1 MNPNIIFVCSNIN
14 LVYGYGRVFTDE
26 KFDWTRDSYTYCA
39 ACFRHVTVSTR
50 RVLFI
55 DTRYSVANKLLLF
68 VVHCHTS
75 SYTYRIAFLTQQF
88 IIISICQVVFHIIFS
103 LFNLSFHFI
112 SFYTIDLN

>member
-1 MNPNIIFVCSNIN
+1 MV
-14 LVYGYGRVFTDE
+14 TDE
-26 KFDWTRDSYTYCA
+26 LTWMKSLIGHVTVTLTARRVLDTPLFCA

-50 RVLFI
+50 RFLFI